1 MIDENKEKLSN
12 IQSEIDANAAALEKA
27 KEVERI
33 QQEQAEIIIFLQRA
47 ETS

>member
-1 MIDENKEKLSN
+1 MRIKKKLSN

-27 KEVERI
+27 KKLKESTGAGR
-33 QQEQAEIIIFLQRA
+33 EIIIFLQRA